1 MIRVTGLQQ
10 ALDDLSVFQRAQI
23 PFAASWG
30 LNQLGYHLRENERQV
45 MRDTFRRTAAF
56 TLNAPLYTKS
66 DKSNLKITFFLRDNA
81 PRGNSPDR
89 YLSPQVTGGE
99 VYVTRFSRALR
110 RLPGS
115 GGLQG
120 NEYVMHWANT
130 AYPSAPGRLTSIL
143 AALRGYTGPLRSG
156 AAVKRAASAQGKY
169 FLLGMDVLRLG
180 GGRQSEQGLV
190 RRRPRRDGFRGPGI
204 YTRKGKGQLE
214 LVYRILD
221 EPFRVERKYD
231 WSEDRIGAF
240 AQEKLPS
247 LILEKLRT
255 L

>member
-110 RLPGS
+110 RLPSS

-120 NEYVMHWANT
+120 SEYVMHWANP
-130 AYPSAPGRLTSIL
+130 AYPSTPGRVTSIL
-143 AALRGYTGPLRSG
+143 AALRGSAEPARTKAQL
-156 AAVKRAASAQGKY
+156 KRNTSAQGKY
-169 FLLGMDVLRLG
+169 FLLGMDTLRLG

-247 LILEKLRT
+247 PILEKLRT